1 MNSNV
6 NLLSVSIPFND
17 VELVSMLYAVHEL
30 VEIFVYNYI
39 HVYTS
44 YLEEGQGTLST
55 CLPAICSELEAV
67 DMNISMM

>member
-39 HVYTS
+39 YIH
-44 YLEEGQGTLST
+44 
-55 CLPAICSELEAV
+55 
-67 DMNISMM
+67 